1 MEGGAIG
8 IGVLGFWLFIAAV
21 VVAGIWEDARKRE
34 SRQETLR
41 RIVESGQKIDPAV
54 IDRIL
59 GESDD
64 KKTANDLSIAATI
77 VLFVAP
83 GLAAFALMLGLNDP
97 ETRNTLLGVA
107 LLVGFVGVGLY
118 LAAKAVR
125 RRGTDQED

>member
-1 MEGGAIG
+1 M
-8 IGVLGFWLFIAAV
+8 
-21 VVAGIWEDARKRE
+21 
-34 SRQETLR
+34 
-41 RIVESGQKIDPAV
+41 
-54 IDRIL
+54 
-59 GESDD
+59 
-64 KKTANDLSIAATI
+64 
-77 VLFVAP
+77 LFVAP

>member
-1 MEGGAIG
+1 MEGGAVG
-8 IGVLGFWLFIAAV
+8 IGVLGFWLFIAVV

-64 KKTANDLSIAATI
+64 RKTARDLTIAATI
-77 VLFVAP
+77 VLCVAP

-97 ETRNTLLGVA
+97 ETRNTLLGAA
-107 LLVGFVGVGLY
+107 LLVGFVGAGLY
-118 LAAKAVR
+118 LAAKVFR
-125 RRGTDQED
+125 RRGIDQED